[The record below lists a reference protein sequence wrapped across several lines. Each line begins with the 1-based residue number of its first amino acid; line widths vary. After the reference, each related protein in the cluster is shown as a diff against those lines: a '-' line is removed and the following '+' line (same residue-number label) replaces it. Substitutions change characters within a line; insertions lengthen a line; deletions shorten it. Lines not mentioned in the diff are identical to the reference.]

1 MYLVQFH
8 PYSNPER
15 SQRKHEENATEFGG
29 RKDTSESIE
38 MDKGSI
44 LE

>member
-8 PYSNPER
+8 PYSNPGG
-15 SQRKHEENATEFGG
+15 SQQKHEENATEFDRGG
-29 RKDTSESIE
+29 TSESIE

-44 LE
+44 LV